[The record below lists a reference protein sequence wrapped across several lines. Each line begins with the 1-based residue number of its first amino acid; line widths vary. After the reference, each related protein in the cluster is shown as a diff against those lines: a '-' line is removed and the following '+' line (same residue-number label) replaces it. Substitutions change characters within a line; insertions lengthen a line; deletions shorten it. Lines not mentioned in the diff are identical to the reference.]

1 VEVPP
6 RGHRWLVRAA
16 AVGLAVTAALL
27 LASLVHTG
35 EPGSP
40 ARMSYAETFLRALA
54 ITAVLQVGL
63 FWAPDARGWQR
74 LLAAALMLP
83 SVLLFGGM
91 AGEAVMKVVRG
102 YPLRPA
108 AAALSVAALVI
119 YVWQFWSL
127 AQRSGAAERRDAK
140 EL

>member
-1 VEVPP
+1 
-6 RGHRWLVRAA
+6 
-16 AVGLAVTAALL
+16 
-27 LASLVHTG
+27 
-35 EPGSP
+35 
-40 ARMSYAETFLRALA
+40 MSYTETFLRALA

-74 LLAAALMLP
+74 LLAAALMLQ

-91 AGEAVMKVVRG
+91 AGEAVMKVARG

-108 AAALSVAALVI
+108 AAALSVAALAI
-119 YVWQFWSL
+119 YGWQFWSL

-140 EL
+140 RL